1 MRRIV
6 TQRFKAGEFDV
17 NDRQRSGTPRRAKTD
32 ALRSL
37 FWDLIKQQ
45 FRDNCMRFR
54 RFGCWENEYFMNSP
68 KTALAADST
77 HASRCLP
84 GNARRSFCGKLL
96 QVRRPFSRQGRGK
109 VILLHDNSRPHVAL
123 SWEVLPHAAYS
134 PDLTPS
140 DYHLFRSMQ
149 NCLVA
154 QHFRDVAEKTREN
167 IVMIELLFILIIIY
181 NYIFFIKINTFMLIF
196 LKTTHFSSFQN
207 GSALHIFWRYLTK
220 NLHEISRIKSL
231 STACYTVKE
240 INDVIKRSRKAIIN
254 FLRIWYKGE
263 YWTTYTTCGFNAS
276 KTTVWRMLDN
286 YPNIV
291 RSRMKYCPQ
300 LTQEHNDERLF
311 FKNKPIK
318 SLFQI

>member
-96 QVRRPFSRQGRGK
+96 QVRPEGCETVTAEHYGCQLIDLLDAVKQKRPFSRQGSGK

-123 SWEVLPHAAYS
+123 STQQTILNLGWEVLPHAAYS

-149 NCLVA
+149 NCLVRKW
-154 QHFRDVAEKTREN
+154 FDD
-167 IVMIELLFILIIIY
+167 FI
-181 NYIFFIKINTFMLIF
+181 
-196 LKTTHFSSFQN
+196 
-207 GSALHIFWRYLTK
+207 
-220 NLHEISRIKSL
+220 
-231 STACYTVKE
+231 
-240 INDVIKRSRKAIIN
+240 
-254 FLRIWYKGE
+254 
-263 YWTTYTTCGFNAS
+263 AS
-276 KTTVWRMLDN
+276 KPM
-286 YPNIV
+286 
-291 RSRMKYCPQ
+291 SFF
-300 LTQEHNDERLF
+300 HERIRKL
-311 FKNKPIK
+311 P
-318 SLFQI
+318 